1 MQDITTE
8 DKNLLSLC
16 TIIPCPRHNPQKRRL
31 NLTQKKK
38 RSLKLRLRQSKLIR
52 SDPNPQPKRRR
63 LNLRK
68 QTISQAATSAVGL
81 VRSNP
86 IRSSPKPTKMKIE
99 DYNKTK
105 DLTSCNFSSRVELI
119 LLPSSS
125 HPSSSFSSS
134 SAKHIS
140 SHMGTDQNPDQTK
153 PPSSFVVISRIS
165 DPTSASGKL
174 PSFGKNLPTQDVS
187 SCIILPSP

>member
-16 TIIPCPRHNPQKRRL
+16 TNPMSTPQPTKTKIESNRE
-31 NLTQKKK
+31 KK

-81 VRSNP
+81 VRSDP
-86 IRSSPKPTKMKIE
+86 ILTKTHE
-99 DYNKTK
+99 DE
-105 DLTSCNFSSRVELI
+105 D
-119 LLPSSS
+119 
-125 HPSSSFSSS
+125 
-134 SAKHIS
+134 
-140 SHMGTDQNPDQTK
+140 
-153 PPSSFVVISRIS
+153 
-165 DPTSASGKL
+165 
-174 PSFGKNLPTQDVS
+174 
-187 SCIILPSP
+187 